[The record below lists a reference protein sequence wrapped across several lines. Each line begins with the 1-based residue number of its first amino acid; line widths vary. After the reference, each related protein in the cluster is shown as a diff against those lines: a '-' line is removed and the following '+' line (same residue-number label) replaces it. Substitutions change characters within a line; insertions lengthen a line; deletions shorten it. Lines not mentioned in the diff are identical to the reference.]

1 MSLHAAVDIIN
12 LCSFRL
18 FQNSLAFLFFNI
30 ECTCR
35 LKHGIKKLFYG
46 AK

>member
-18 FQNSLAFLFFNI
+18 FQNSLVFLFFNI
-30 ECTCR
+30 ECR
-35 LKHGIKKLFYG
+35 LKHCSRKLFYG